1 MSALVLQGRQG
12 YVQLT
17 NVTYGAS
24 GPFAISFW
32 VKPTQLLGGGLAYLY
47 SHNASMPGREPIKR
61 NQVGFDC
68 MSGRESKP
76 AHQEAPFCHH
86 LHRQVTRW
94 CAGPG
99 LRPRTDTSL

>member
-1 MSALVLQGRQG
+1 MPALVSQGRQG

-61 NQVGFDC
+61 NQVGFEC
-68 MSGRESKP
+68 
-76 AHQEAPFCHH
+76 
-86 LHRQVTRW
+86 LV
-94 CAGPG
+94 
-99 LRPRTDTSL
+99 

>member
-1 MSALVLQGRQG
+1 MLNSRLLSDMPAMVSQGRQG

-17 NVTYGAS
+17 NVSYGAS

-61 NQVGFDC
+61 NQVGL
-68 MSGRESKP
+68 E
-76 AHQEAPFCHH
+76 
-86 LHRQVTRW
+86 
-94 CAGPG
+94 
-99 LRPRTDTSL
+99 

>member
-1 MSALVLQGRQG
+1 MPALVIQGRQG

-17 NVTYGAS
+17 NVSYGAS

-61 NQVGFDC
+61 NQVGLGNVFRRAC
-68 MSGRESKP
+68 
-76 AHQEAPFCHH
+76 QELPIYYQLLELKCGTEM
-86 LHRQVTRW
+86 LVCRSRSMCQN
-94 CAGPG
+94 
-99 LRPRTDTSL
+99 